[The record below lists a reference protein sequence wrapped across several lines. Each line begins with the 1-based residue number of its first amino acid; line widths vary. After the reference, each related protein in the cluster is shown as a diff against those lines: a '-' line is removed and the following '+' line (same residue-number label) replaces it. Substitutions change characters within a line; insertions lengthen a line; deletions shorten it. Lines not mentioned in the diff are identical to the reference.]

1 MTDSS
6 RAPPGSITTN
16 PALNPADLL
25 ALQSVIKS
33 NWILT
38 NGVERSVPT
47 GIYSA
52 FVILMLSPLTSMAV
66 YSASTLTVI
75 VIVET
80 SRVIGLS
87 LLGLRMASK
96 SAGLIAGL
104 VVIEPGGALLESVI
118 RFTSSQGV
126 DTSPITL
133 EVSTITITV
142 SVEAEYTA
150 IEVKG
155 DNIKI
160 TKAEY
165 IPVGTDV
172 STPLVRKYSFF

>member
-1 MTDSS
+1 LPTNNKNKVDYFLASMHIFSELERYNFVIFLSLGTTVATTTTSLPSPTTTEVSTPCDDVNLMTDSS

-16 PALNPADLL
+16 PAINPADLL
-25 ALQSVIKS
+25 AILNPS
-33 NWILT
+33 N
-38 NGVERSVPT
+38 
-47 GIYSA
+47 
-52 FVILMLSPLTSMAV
+52 
-66 YSASTLTVI
+66 
-75 VIVET
+75 
-80 SRVIGLS
+80 
-87 LLGLRMASK
+87 
-96 SAGLIAGL
+96 
-104 VVIEPGGALLESVI
+104 
-118 RFTSSQGV
+118 
-126 DTSPITL
+126 DSPITL

-172 STPLVRKYSFF
+172 STPLVSIQFDLITD

>member
-1 MTDSS
+1 
-6 RAPPGSITTN
+6 
-16 PALNPADLL
+16 
-25 ALQSVIKS
+25 
-33 NWILT
+33 
-38 NGVERSVPT
+38 
-47 GIYSA
+47 
-52 FVILMLSPLTSMAV
+52 MAV

-126 DTSPITL
+126 DTSVVVGL
-133 EVSTITITV
+133 GRDVVVVATV
-142 SVEAEYTA
+142 V
-150 IEVKG
+150 
-155 DNIKI
+155 
-160 TKAEY
+160 
-165 IPVGTDV
+165 P
-172 STPLVRKYSFF
+172 

>member
-6 RAPPGSITTN
+6 RAPTGSITTN
-16 PALNPADLL
+16 PAINPADLL
-25 ALQSVIKS
+25 AILNPS
-33 NWILT
+33 N
-38 NGVERSVPT
+38 
-47 GIYSA
+47 
-52 FVILMLSPLTSMAV
+52 
-66 YSASTLTVI
+66 
-75 VIVET
+75 
-80 SRVIGLS
+80 
-87 LLGLRMASK
+87 
-96 SAGLIAGL
+96 
-104 VVIEPGGALLESVI
+104 
-118 RFTSSQGV
+118 
-126 DTSPITL
+126 DSPITL

-172 STPLVRKYSFF
+172 STPLVSIQFDLITD